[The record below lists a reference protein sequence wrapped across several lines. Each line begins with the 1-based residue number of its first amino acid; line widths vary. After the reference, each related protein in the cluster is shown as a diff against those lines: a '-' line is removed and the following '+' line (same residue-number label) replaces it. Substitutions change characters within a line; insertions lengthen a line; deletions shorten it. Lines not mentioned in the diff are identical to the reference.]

1 MSKCPK
7 IGNVNDPG
15 LKPEAQ
21 MVLDVKGAE
30 YASNMG
36 IRLRSPHS
44 VQGKEVNK
52 KTGTILLPKLVA
64 PGEGCDALAMMTT

>member
-1 MSKCPK
+1 
-7 IGNVNDPG
+7 
-15 LKPEAQ
+15 

-30 YASNMG
+30 YVSDMG

-52 KTGTILLPKLVA
+52 ETGTILLPKFVA
-64 PGEGCDALAMMTT
+64 PGEGYEALA

>member
-1 MSKCPK
+1 
-7 IGNVNDPG
+7 
-15 LKPEAQ
+15 

-30 YASNMG
+30 YVSDMG

-52 KTGTILLPKLVA
+52 ETDTILLPKFVA
-64 PGEGCDALAMMTT
+64 PGEGCDALA